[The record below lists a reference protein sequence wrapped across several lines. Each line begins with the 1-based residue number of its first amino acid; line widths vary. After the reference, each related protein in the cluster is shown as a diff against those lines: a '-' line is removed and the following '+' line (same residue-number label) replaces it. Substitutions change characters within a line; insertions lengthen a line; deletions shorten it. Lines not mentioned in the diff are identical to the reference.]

1 MPLIISNSQTIEG
14 ALSHSEEEQCIPQH
28 LSPTVPARPVTTTTS
43 LQRVIY
49 QALAVSVLLGL
60 VSGTLYG
67 YGRYSRDLKQVLKLS
82 HFELELMGIF
92 LDSGSYLGHPVVG
105 YVFDHFGPR
114 VTCLCGA
121 VVVFLA
127 YGMIHLIVSSVID
140 VSESSS
146 FWLGSSFF
154 LVGFGS
160 GMGYTA
166 ALGSTTKNFQAT
178 PHYRSLAVGVVSAGY
193 GLCSTL
199 VGLSYLALG
208 GLDYFFLF
216 WAMLVA
222 VVNLLGALVLG
233 GSEPSGGG
241 AEAATMTTT
250 STNPGGVR
258 RPLDPVSQ
266 EGNQRQQQED
276 RFMFR
281 GTHRSENDSLQIY
294 SLMMMT
300 EDRHHRY
307 NGINNNHNEGAAI
320 SAIDPDLDVDDDRLT
335 PRHKWDAIRSAEFWM
350 LFAVFAGCSGCGLFI
365 INNVSTI
372 VQSLGGHDS
381 VAGQLVILFSVCNC
395 GGRIFVGYL
404 ADRPNMRKLDLFC
417 IACLV
422 MAWAMFLSAVTSLEY
437 ALPVFFVTVTLMA
450 LAYGGIW
457 VLIVGI
463 VSDWYGVHN
472 FGKNYGVVAMGPAL
486 LGMILN
492 SASAWMYELHT
503 DEKSTQH
510 QESQMSSVCW
520 GTVCYHGSFV
530 LAGCVA
536 ILSLLFLCGLS
547 YRRKSKS
554 AGATTPTIL
563 FQA

>member
-1 MPLIISNSQTIEG
+1 MT
-14 ALSHSEEEQCIPQH
+14 AT
-28 LSPTVPARPVTTTTS
+28 TVTATTTS
-43 LQRVIY
+43 LQQQWRVIY
-49 QALAVSVLLGL
+49 LALAVSVLLGL

-67 YGRYSRDLKQVLKLS
+67 YGRYSRELKQALELS
-82 HFELELMGIF
+82 HFELQLMGIL
-92 LDSGSYLGHPVVG
+92 LDSGSYLGHPVAG
-105 YVFDHFGPR
+105 YVFDHCGPR
-114 VTCLCGA
+114 VACLFGA

-140 VSESSS
+140 VSESS
-146 FWLGSSFF
+146 FWLGSDFF
-154 LVGFGS
+154 LVGFGN

-178 PHYRSLAVGVVSAGY
+178 PHYRSLAIGVVSAGF

-216 WAMLVA
+216 WAILVA

-233 GSEPSGGG
+233 RTEQSDGGL
-241 AEAATMTTT
+241 AAATTTT
-250 STNPGGVR
+250 TTTNPGGVR
-258 RPLDPVSQ
+258 RRSDPVSQ
-266 EGNQRQQQED
+266 EGNQQQQQQPED
-276 RFMFR
+276 GFLFR
-281 GTHRSENDSLQIY
+281 DTVTHRSVNDSLRCN
-294 SLMMMT
+294 SLMMMA

-307 NGINNNHNEGAAI
+307 SVINNNHNEGAVI
-320 SAIDPDLDVDDDRLT
+320 TVIDPVPVTDLDVDEGAAITVIDPVPVTVLDVDDDRLT
-335 PRHKWDAIRSAEFWM
+335 PRHKWDAIRSVEFWM
-350 LFAVFAGCSGCGLFI
+350 LFAVFAGCSGCGLFV

-381 VAGQLVILFSVCNC
+381 VAGQLVILFSICNC

-417 IACLV
+417 MACLV
-422 MAWAMFLSAVTSLEY
+422 MAWALFLSAVTSLEY
-437 ALPVFFVTVTLMA
+437 ALPVFFVTVTLIA

-463 VSDWYGVHN
+463 VSDWYGILN

-486 LGMILN
+486 SGLILN
-492 SASAWMYELHT
+492 SASAWMYEIHT
-503 DEKSTQH
+503 DDKSTQH

-520 GTVCYHGSFV
+520 GTACYHGSFV

-547 YRRKSKS
+547 YRRLLKST
-554 AGATTPTIL
+554 GATTPTIL